1 MVNKQFLNFNHLS
14 GSQAENT
21 NEIWI
26 ILPKT
31 NCNIKLS
38 HSKSGILKSS
48 LV

>member
-1 MVNKQFLNFNHLS
+1 MVNKQFLNFNYLS

-21 NEIWI
+21 NEILI
-26 ILPKT
+26 FLPKT

-38 HSKSGILKSS
+38 HNKSDLLKSS